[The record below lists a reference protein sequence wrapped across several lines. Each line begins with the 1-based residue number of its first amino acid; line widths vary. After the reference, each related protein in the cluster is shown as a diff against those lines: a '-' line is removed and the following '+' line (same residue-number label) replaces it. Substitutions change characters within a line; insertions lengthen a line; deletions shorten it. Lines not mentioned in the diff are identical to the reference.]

1 MCVLSMGNALYQGKI
16 QLMNTMRRTLGDRL
30 VMEQY
35 RKRSA
40 RKYRKAGIVFIHIP
54 KAAGTSVCESLYRG
68 RVGHFTLAEMRQSD
82 NRRNNQFPNTA
93 GIDGLPTFSVVRD
106 PLARLYSSYRYAR
119 DGGGSKGSINPDPAY
134 RSSAF
139 RSFSAFLSE
148 WLIEQDLTSLDRVF
162 WPQSRFVEDSS
173 TGTVDFIGKV
183 EDMAEVE
190 RWLRNTV
197 SDSLEIPHLNR
208 SHRQQD
214 TQPVEESDRRIVK
227 ELYQE
232 DYEAFDYV

>member
-1 MCVLSMGNALYQGKI
+1 MGNVVYRCKI
-16 QLMNTMRRTLGDRL
+16 HLMNTMRRTLGDRL

-54 KAAGTSVCESLYRG
+54 KAAGTSVCDSLYSG
-68 RVGHFTLAEMRQSD
+68 RVGHFTLAEMRRSGNCIKEQSAGK
-82 NRRNNQFPNTA
+82 T

-119 DGGGSKGSINPDPAY
+119 DGGGSKGSINPEPAY
-134 RSSAF
+134 QSNAF

-148 WLIEQDLTSLDRVF
+148 WLVDQELTSLDRVF
-162 WPQSRFVEDSS
+162 WPQSRFVEDIA
-173 TGTVDFIGKV
+173 GKVDFIGKV
-183 EDMAEVE
+183 EDMGEVE
-190 RWLRNTV
+190 KWLRSTV

-208 SHRQQD
+208 SRRQQD
-214 TQPVEESDRRIVK
+214 AAPVAASDRSIVQA
-227 ELYQE
+227 LYRE
-232 DYEAFDYV
+232 DYEVFDYA

>member
-1 MCVLSMGNALYQGKI
+1 MGNGLYRCKI

-30 VMEQY
+30 VMELY

-54 KAAGTSVCESLYRG
+54 KAAGTSVCDSLYRG
-68 RVGHFTLAEMRQSD
+68 RVGHFTLAEMRQSG
-82 NRRNNQFPNTA
+82 NRLDAQIASQT

-134 RSSAF
+134 QSKAF

-148 WLIEQDLTSLDRVF
+148 WLVEQELTSLDRVF
-162 WPQSRFVEDSS
+162 WPQSRFVED
-173 TGTVDFIGKV
+173 TTTDTVDFIGKV
-183 EDMAEVE
+183 EDMGEVE

-208 SHRQQD
+208 SRLQQD
-214 TQPVEESDRRIVK
+214 TQPVGASDRRIVQA
-227 ELYQE
+227 LYHE
-232 DYEAFDYV
+232 DYEAFDYA